1 MRLVVGAAVLAA
13 CLGSTEAHA
22 RLDETLDV
30 SVHATRGRFAMS
42 DPSLPPLDVHG
53 LGARVGWT
61 LTTLRFGGDAALHD
75 LVGHASGGHPFMA
88 TGELFV
94 AVLMDPGCLHPFV
107 ELRAHVDHVH
117 AGDLGV
123 TRLGLGPRVGVL
135 VPLNDYFFL
144 DLGFSMD
151 LVGPETFRGA
161 IGLGLPIPLS
171 HL

>member
-1 MRLVVGAAVLAA
+1 MRPVVAAAVLAA
-13 CLGSTEAHA
+13 CLGSAEAHA

-30 SVHATRGRFAMS
+30 SLHATRGRYTMS

-61 LTTLRFGGDAALHD
+61 LTTLRFGGGAGLHE
-75 LVGHASGGHPFMA
+75 LVGHTGSGHPFLA
-88 TGELFV
+88 SGELFV
-94 AVLMDPGCLHPFV
+94 AVQMDPGCVLPFV

-117 AGDLGV
+117 AGDRGV

-135 VPLNDYFFL
+135 VPLNEYFFL
-144 DLGFSMD
+144 DLGLSMD
-151 LVGPETFRGA
+151 LVGPETFRGV